1 MGYPWNYSLHWT
13 WFSTFRGLLSELIMF
28 DCTLAAVP
36 VLPVT
41 LMGMAPSE
49 PRFKLL
55 PMPPEAMLLLELT
68 ADVKVPILL
77 D

>member
-1 MGYPWNYSLHWT
+1 ML
-13 WFSTFRGLLSELIMF
+13 

-41 LMGMAPSE
+41 LMGIAASE

-55 PMPPEAMLLLELT
+55 PIFPEAMLLLELT
-68 ADVKVPILL
+68 AEVRVPILL